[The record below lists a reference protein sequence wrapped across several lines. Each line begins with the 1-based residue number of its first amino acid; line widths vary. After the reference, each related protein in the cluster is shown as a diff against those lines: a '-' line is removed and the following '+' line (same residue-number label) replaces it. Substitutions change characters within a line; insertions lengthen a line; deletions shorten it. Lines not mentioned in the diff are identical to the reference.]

1 MDYEQAKKHVTKKE
15 ITDLA
20 RELEQ
25 VHSDVLTA
33 WDRAALHK
41 VSELQLALEVDEFRQ
56 QLKRVFELAGLNY
69 ELEKQNFWSRYNH
82 IKQQND
88 LND

>member
-1 MDYEQAKKHVTKKE
+1 MNYEQAKKHVTKKE

-41 VSELQLALEVDEFRQ
+41 VSEI
-56 QLKRVFELAGLNY
+56 ELAMEFVCPQGLRKAHV
-69 ELEKQNFWSRYNH
+69 LLFKTASSAS
-82 IKQQND
+82 
-88 LND
+88 